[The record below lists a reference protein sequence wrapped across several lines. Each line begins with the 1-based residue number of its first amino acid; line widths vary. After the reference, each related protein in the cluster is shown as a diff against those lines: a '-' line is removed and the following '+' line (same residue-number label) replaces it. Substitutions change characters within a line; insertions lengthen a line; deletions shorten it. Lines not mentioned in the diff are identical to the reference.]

1 MTPFS
6 ALFCLSFVVLFKL
19 KDICGTEEDY
29 WSEDFDVSQNCE
41 NEGRRQISATVA
53 HVPAIKCLKPFE
65 SYSVSHDFVSNMN
78 IRMMLKN
85 IGNDNERFRRFKQ
98 YKIE

>member
-1 MTPFS
+1 MTPIS
-6 ALFCLSFVVLFKL
+6 ALLCLHLILLFKL
-19 KDICGTEEDY
+19 KDISGTEDY
-29 WSEDFDVSQNCE
+29 WSDNFDESKNCE